1 MSCWPTLEKRWRRS
15 TGVSGILTGATS
27 VHSEAAFL
35 EDRFGREL
43 SFAEAEA
50 EARRFAGFLVSRG
63 MRRGERVAIHV
74 QNRVEVATALFGTSL
89 AGGIFTVLNPKLRP
103 KGLSAILSQAEPSV
117 IVVDSV
123 TRTNLEGLELDGITI
138 VSIEEKSGPD
148 AISWNEALT
157 SVDGCG
163 FSGDWEGCDLDPACL
178 VFTSGSTGTP
188 RGVTLS
194 HDNLSFVVGAIQ
206 ERLGYRPD
214 DIVGGFLPL
223 AFDYGLYQI
232 FLAAQAG
239 AKLYIGDPDQVGP
252 RLPRLLREAA
262 VTVLPGVPSVYA
274 ALIALGRRGP
284 LDLPTLRAITNT
296 GERLPLAYI
305 EELKR
310 LFPGL
315 LVYAMYGLTECKRV
329 SILLP
334 SEFEAHPDTVGRALS
349 GTEAY
354 AVDAEG
360 CRLPPG
366 AFGELVVRG
375 RHVALGYWRAQ
386 AETERR
392 FRKRAPE
399 SAVELFTGDSGS
411 VDGEGFIRFSAR
423 SDDWMKH
430 RGHRLSPLEIETEAC
445 QITGVVEASLIQ
457 RESDD
462 TLHLFIT
469 TSDASLEAGAILRA
483 LGEVLEPAKV
493 PDRVVLLP
501 EMPKSLNGK
510 IDRKTLVEHL
520 AP

>member
-1 MSCWPTLEKRWRRS
+1 MSCWPTLEKRWCRG
-15 TGVSGILTGATS
+15 TGVSGFLTGATS
-27 VHSEAAFL
+27 ASPEAPFL
-35 EDRFGREL
+35 EDRFGKAL
-43 SFAEAEA
+43 TFAGAEA
-50 EARRFAGFLVSRG
+50 EARRFAGFLLAVG
-63 MRRGERVAIHV
+63 LRRGDRVVIHV

-89 AGGIFTVLNPKLRP
+89 VGGIFTVLNPKLRP

-117 IVVDSV
+117 IVVDGV
-123 TRTNLEGLELDGITI
+123 TRTNLEDLDLRSTTVICIGDAP
-138 VSIEEKSGPD
+138 SAE
-148 AISWNEALT
+148 AISWDQALA
-157 SVDGCG
+157 SVEGPG
-163 FSGDWEGCDLDPACL
+163 FSGDWNGCDLDPTCL

-239 AKLYIGDPDQVGP
+239 AKLYLGDPDQVGP
-252 RLPRLLREAA
+252 RLPRLLRESGI
-262 VTVLPGVPSVYA
+262 TVLPGVPSVYA

-284 LDLPTLRAITNT
+284 LDLPRLRAITNT

-315 LVYAMYGLTECKRV
+315 LVFVMYGLTECKRV

-334 SEFEAHPDTVGRALS
+334 SEFEAHSDTVGRALS
-349 GTEAY
+349 GTEVY
-354 AVDAEG
+354 AVDGEG
-360 CRLPPG
+360 RRLSPG
-366 AFGELVVRG
+366 ESGELVVRG

-392 FRKRAPE
+392 FRKRSPE

-411 VDGEGFIRFSAR
+411 VDSGGFIRFAAR
-423 SDDWMKH
+423 SDDWIKH

-445 QITGVVEASLIQ
+445 QIPGVVEASLIQ

-462 TLHLFIT
+462 SLHLFVTLSDPAPDET
-469 TSDASLEAGAILRA
+469 TILRV
-483 LGEVLEPAKV
+483 LGEVLEPAKI
-493 PDRVVLLP
+493 PDQVVILP

-510 IDRKTLVEHL
+510 IDRKAL
-520 AP
+520 ATGLEP